1 MYTMTNFIVFDNK
14 TISKNGVSR
23 MVLTF
28 SHRTTVNHVD
38 NPSFP
43 LEEFRLRSFIDL
55 LKVDRLEHFEMLV
68 SVFLFG
74 AIFMMS
80 VFVYLSSNI
89 FLFYRSDW

>member
-28 SHRTTVNHVD
+28 SHRITVNHVD

-43 LEEFRLRSFIDL
+43 LEKFRLRSFIDL
-55 LKVDRLEHFEMLV
+55 LTVDRLEHYEM
-68 SVFLFG
+68 FG
-74 AIFMMS
+74 ECIF
-80 VFVYLSSNI
+80 VWCYVYDECICVLE
-89 FLFYRSDW
+89 F